1 MMGIHEY
8 LIKDRYPNLSLL
20 ADKFNVSG
28 KTIQRDIAFL
38 KEIHN
43 LPIEYDKDYRGYR
56 YTEEVLDM
64 PIMKLTRQEV
74 FALLLARKSIEQYQG
89 TAFENPLRSFFRKTL
104 DHLSPLDLS
113 SIEGVNEYVAY
124 LPNGINTCSYVM
136 IETLA
141 KACRNHIEVK
151 AKYQSASERM
161 GKSTER
167 ILRPY
172 GLINHGGNWYLFA
185 EDVSKDKILCYHLA
199 RMTSVRSA
207 GKKFERKKNFSI
219 EKSLSKSFGIFV
231 GDETKKVVVRFD
243 AFSSP
248 YVKEKRWNKSQKTKD
263 RKDGG
268 VDFSIEVND
277 LTEIKVW
284 ILGWGRHAKVTSPKS
299 LIEDISE
306 ELEVTRKLYGPK

>member
-28 KTIQRDIAFL
+28 KTIQRDIGFL

-136 IETLA
+136 QIDGAYSSTIRFDKPWGQLVPVRRGRIEGQDSVLPLGPHDLGEKLGKELRKKKELFDREITLEIL
-141 KACRNHIEVK
+141 RHIHWRRDE
-151 AKYQSASERM
+151 
-161 GKSTER
+161 KSRSPIRR
-167 ILRPY
+167 ILLALRKGKAMEQIP
-172 GLINHGGNWYLFA
+172 
-185 EDVSKDKILCYHLA
+185 EDK
-199 RMTSVRSA
+199 
-207 GKKFERKKNFSI
+207 G
-219 EKSLSKSFGIFV
+219 
-231 GDETKKVVVRFD
+231 
-243 AFSSP
+243 
-248 YVKEKRWNKSQKTKD
+248 SQ
-263 RKDGG
+263 
-268 VDFSIEVND
+268 
-277 LTEIKVW
+277 
-284 ILGWGRHAKVTSPKS
+284 GR
-299 LIEDISE
+299 
-306 ELEVTRKLYGPK
+306 RG